1 VSRLDALPGS
11 LRIGATTYRVDPMDA
26 SEAHDNHR
34 WGDHNPR
41 TSVIR
46 IAEDCGQDRAAVT
59 LMHEALHGMFL
70 DAGLDVEEEE
80 AVVRGLAPRV
90 VAFLRDNPDAVAW
103 IMKPEGDR

>member
-1 VSRLDALPGS
+1 MSRLDALPGS
-11 LRIGATTYRVDPMDA
+11 LRIGATTYTVEPMDP
-26 SEAHDNHR
+26 SEAHDSHR

-46 IAEDCGQDRAAVT
+46 IAEDCGPGRAAVT

-80 AVVRGLAPRV
+80 AVVRGLAPRL
-90 VAFLRDNPDAVAW
+90 VAFPRDNPGAVAW
-103 IMKPEGDR
+103 II